1 LRQVVDQKFG
11 SEVVGAID
19 DEIVFGQ
26 EARAVL
32 GIQST
37 YVNVNIDVRVQGAYT
52 GCGELRLRLAAVGEG
67 VPGLSMQVRGFEMI
81 SINERET
88 TDPRAGKILQYRDA
102 ETSGTDDGDT
112 RGAKP
117 GLTRSPDLAE
127 IHLPRVIGYPRCG
140 GMIMM
145 RVVVVRMIV
154 VRMIVMRMI
163 GRCGAAFAVDPARIT
178 VDVVFLFPNGD
189 AVLHFVDDVPTR
201 SEGLVT
207 MARTYADP
215 HCELAEGKIPD
226 AMHAPRVLDTEAR
239 TGLRDDSLALS
250 NGELRK
256 RLVLEASN
264 FPAFIVITHPT
275 LECGIPAAR
284 GIDELCAERLGVQPG

>member
-1 LRQVVDQKFG
+1 MK
-11 SEVVGAID
+11 
-19 DEIVFGQ
+19 
-26 EARAVL
+26 
-32 GIQST
+32 
-37 YVNVNIDVRVQGAYT
+37 
-52 GCGELRLRLAAVGEG
+52 
-67 VPGLSMQVRGFEMI
+67 VRGFEMI
-81 SINERET
+81 SIDERET
-88 TDPRAGKILQYRDA
+88 TDPRAGKVLQHRDA

-127 IHLPRVIGYPRCG
+127 IHLPRVIGYARCG

-145 RVVVVRMIV
+145 RVVVVCMIV
-154 VRMIVMRMI
+154 MRMIVMHVIVMHMI

-178 VDVVFLFPNGD
+178 VDVVFFFPNGN
-189 AVLHFVDDVPTR
+189 AVLHFVDDVPTGF
-201 SEGLVT
+201 EGLVT
-207 MARTYADP
+207 MARTHADP
-215 HCELAEGKIPD
+215 HGELAEGKIPD

-239 TGLRDDSLALS
+239 TGLGDDAFALS

-264 FPAFIVITHPT
+264 FPAFIVITYPT

-284 GIDELCAERLGVQPG
+284 GIGELCTERLGVQPG